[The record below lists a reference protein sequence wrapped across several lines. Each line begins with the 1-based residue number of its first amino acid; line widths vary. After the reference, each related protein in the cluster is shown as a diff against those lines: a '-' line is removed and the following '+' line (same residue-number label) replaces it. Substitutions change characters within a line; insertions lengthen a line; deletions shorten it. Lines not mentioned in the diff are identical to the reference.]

1 MNPRIKEL
9 AEQVGAGFNEGFY
22 REIVGITMSPDKLE
36 KFAELIVKECAF
48 LVEGFILEQEV
59 ALDDYQEYEASAV
72 LKEHFGIKE

>member
-36 KFAELIVKECAF
+36 KFAELIVRQCMIIGFNAVYH
-48 LVEGFILEQEV
+48 VE
-59 ALDDYQEYEASAV
+59 DNSNAV
-72 LKEHFGIKE
+72 SVYDHIKEHFGVDA